1 MTPTQKL
8 SYNVNEAA
16 AAVGVGRTKL
26 YDLINR
32 GELQTFRLDGRTLIR
47 ADVLASF
54 VDRVSR
60 QFAA

>member
-1 MTPTQKL
+1 MTHKL

-16 AAVGVGRTKL
+16 KAVGVGRTKL
-26 YDLINR
+26 YELINR
-32 GELQTFRLDGRTLIR
+32 GDLQTFRLDGRTLIR

-60 QFAA
+60 QVAA

>member
-1 MTPTQKL
+1 MTPTPKL

-16 AAVGVGRTKL
+16 QAVGVGRTKL
-26 YDLINR
+26 YELINR

-47 ADVLASF
+47 ADVLSSF

>member
-1 MTPTQKL
+1 MTPSAKL